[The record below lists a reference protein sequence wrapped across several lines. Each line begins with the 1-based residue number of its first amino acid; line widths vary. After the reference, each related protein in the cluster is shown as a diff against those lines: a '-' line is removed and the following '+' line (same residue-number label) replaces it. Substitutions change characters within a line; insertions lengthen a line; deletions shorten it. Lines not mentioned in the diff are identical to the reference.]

1 MAELDSMPGF
11 APSKALSLREG
22 SGNPLQYSCLE
33 NSMDGGACWATVH
46 GLANSR
52 TRLSNFILF
61 LSIALFGGGNG
72 NPLQCSCLENPMGGR
87 GVMGY
92 SLWGCKES
100 GTTKQLTHIQSSL
113 LLCSETSR
121 KLEDEELHHD
131 SPSWGSL
138 PPPSSDTGRGGF
150 SSSPDSPM
158 FPAGGCSRTGP
169 DGGPGQ

>member
-33 NSMDGGACWATVH
+33 NSMG
-46 GLANSR
+46 R
-52 TRLSNFILF
+52 
-61 LSIALFGGGNG
+61 
-72 NPLQCSCLENPMGGR
+72 R

-121 KLEDEELHHD
+121 KLEDEELHQD

-138 PPPSSDTGRGGF
+138 PPLLRHW
-150 SSSPDSPM
+150 
-158 FPAGGCSRTGP
+158 AGGLLFQP
-169 DGGPGQ
+169 